1 LAVDNITTFEQYLEI
16 ETDNLLFNDTNRV
29 VSDDYLAIGY
39 TNDPEFGQTQAKGYF
54 DIGMS
59 NYMINPFTHK
69 DSVIAIDSVVLSL
82 SYNSYYGD
90 TNSSQ
95 TLRVYELAQSSA
107 FQDTTTF
114 KYNQPDFLT
123 TGPQL
128 GSKTFQVKTLKDS
141 ILHIRGTDTT
151 KIVNAIR
158 IRLDNSIGER
168 FKLYDTSNTA
178 NGAFRS
184 DSAFKKLFKG
194 FAIVPD
200 NAGNA
205 LSYIDASDVSKT
217 ALIVYFRGKNG
228 SGIID
233 TTSTSFG
240 HYGARLPY
248 TSRPTV
254 FSVGQANIVQRTPG
268 GNYLSYLN
276 NGLPLDDRIFL
287 QSSLGSYARLT
298 IPALDTFKN
307 AVIHKAEIIATPIA
321 SAQENIFSYPTAL
334 LLDNVNTAMDTAF
347 TFDND
352 MGIALSSATSFTYAF
367 SSFGGLIKSDSTFR
381 FNIARYVQSIVTKKT
396 PNRKLRLYAP
406 VRAFLYSPANSVT
419 GRMFINDRVA
429 HGRIAIAGGNY
440 VDASKRLRM
449 RIVYSKL

>member
-1 LAVDNITTFEQYLEI
+1 
-16 ETDNLLFNDTNRV
+16 
-29 VSDDYLAIGY
+29 
-39 TNDPEFGQTQAKGYF
+39 
-54 DIGMS
+54 MS
-59 NYMINPFTHK
+59 NYMINPFVHK

-95 TLRVYELAQSSA
+95 TLRVYELAQNST
-107 FQDTTTF
+107 FQDTTTY
-114 KYNQPDFLT
+114 KYNQADFLT

-141 ILHIRGTDTT
+141 IQHWRGKDST
-151 KIVNAIR
+151 KIANVIR
-158 IRLDNSIGER
+158 IRLDNSLGQR
-168 FKLYDTSNTA
+168 FKLYDTSSGP
-178 NGAFRS
+178 NGGFRS

-194 FAIVPD
+194 LAIIPD

-217 ALIVYFRGKNG
+217 GLIVYFRAKNS
-228 SGIID
+228 SGTID
-233 TTSTSFG
+233 TTFTGFG

-276 NGLPLDDRIFL
+276 NGLPQDDRIFL
-287 QSSLGSYARLT
+287 QSSPGSYAHLY
-298 IPALDTFKN
+298 IQALDTFKN
-307 AVIHKAEIIATPIA
+307 AVIHKAEIIVTPIA
-321 SAQENIFSYPTAL
+321 SAQSNIFTYPTAL
-334 LLDNVNTAMDTAF
+334 ILDNVNTAMDTAF

-367 SSFGGLIKSDSTFR
+367 SSFGGLIKSDSTYR

-396 PNRKLRLYAP
+396 PNRKLRIYAP
-406 VRAFLYSPANSVT
+406 VRAFLYSPTSGIT

-440 VDASKRLRM
+440 VDAPKRLRM